1 MAQLFYKELYSHQ
14 RGESQWLYQILGV
27 TGLKQCGFFNV
38 NFGKKLGIDYN
49 PSCTSLPLIHHSNW
63 KKTLKQMVYKKFRGH
78 TEDTGIYA
86 VNSYKQYVVWLSCEK
101 YIFGGKCYLIKV
113 KIRQIIN

>member
-14 RGESQWLYQILGV
+14 KEELQWLYQILGV

-49 PSCTSLPLIHHSNW
+49 PSCTSLPLIHHLNW
-63 KKTLKQMVYKKFRGH
+63 KKNTKTNVIKNLEDIQKIQVYTLLTVTNNM
-78 TEDTGIYA
+78 
-86 VNSYKQYVVWLSCEK
+86 W
-101 YIFGGKCYLIKV
+101 FGYLV
-113 KIRQIIN
+113 KNTSSLEENAI